1 MEEASM
7 LTTEGMTL
15 NTKLWINLLHFF
27 MRVLFLWT
35 VDDPEGYSK

>member
-15 NTKLWINLLHFF
+15 NTELWINLLSFF
-27 MRVLFLWT
+27 MRVFFYGL
-35 VDDPEGYSK
+35 